1 MTEQNKWASIRAG
14 VVAVIVLAAVLIAG
28 GCKEKPA
35 EPPDTERQQQGHTPP
50 EAPAQDTN
58 KPPKP
63 DSTVGIPPKPSIE
76 DVIRRARTW
85 GPAYTS
91 WYGKTAPDFTVTD
104 IAGKQHKLSDYRG
117 KDVML
122 VFWAT
127 WCPPCKAEIPHLIV
141 LRNTIS
147 RDKLAIL
154 AVSNE
159 RPDVVEKYVSSRNL
173 NYTVLLEKGDMP
185 APFGVM
191 RLFRTS
197 GIPGSF
203 FIKPDGKIKVA
214 TTGLLRLSD
223 MKAILEAE

>member
-1 MTEQNKWASIRAG
+1 MTEQNKWTGIRAG
-14 VVAVIVLAAVLIAG
+14 VVAVIVLAAVLIVG

-35 EPPDTERQQQGHTPP
+35 EPPNTEHQHVEQTPP

-58 KPPKP
+58 KPPRP
-63 DSTVGIPPKPSIE
+63 DTTVAIPPKPSIE

-91 WYGKTAPDFTVTD
+91 WYRKTAPDFTVTD
-104 IAGKQHKLSDYRG
+104 LTGKEHKLSDYRG

-159 RPDVVEKYVSSRNL
+159 RPDVVEEYVSNRNL
-173 NYTVLLEKGDMP
+173 NYT
-185 APFGVM
+185 
-191 RLFRTS
+191 
-197 GIPGSF
+197 
-203 FIKPDGKIKVA
+203 
-214 TTGLLRLSD
+214 
-223 MKAILEAE
+223 